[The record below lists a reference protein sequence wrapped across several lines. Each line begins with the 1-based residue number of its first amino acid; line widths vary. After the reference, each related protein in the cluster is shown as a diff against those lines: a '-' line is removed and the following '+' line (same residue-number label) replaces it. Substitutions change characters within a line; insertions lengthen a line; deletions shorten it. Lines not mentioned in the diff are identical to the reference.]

1 MRLKGSRKI
10 VGGLALAAGFALMGV
25 VGVSAQQEQGQQGEG
40 RGRAERP
47 WGQKEGGRGGGRR
60 GGFGG
65 RFGAELNLSDAQREQ
80 LRQIEERYRASFK
93 AQHEARGQRQ
103 ERREFDPLSGG
114 TFDEAAVRAAAQA
127 RANEQ
132 VEREVAQARMMHE
145 LYNVLTPEQKA
156 QLAAARQQRQQRRQE
171 FRSRRGAGQGQ
182 TQLQ

>member
-1 MRLKGSRKI
+1 MRLKGKGKF
-10 VGGLALAAGFALMGV
+10 VGGLALAAGFVLTGV
-25 VGVSAQQEQGQQGEG
+25 VGVAAQDQGQGQEG

-47 WGQKEGGRGGGRR
+47 WGQEGVGRR
-60 GGFGG
+60 GGFG
-65 RFGAELNLSDAQREQ
+65 RFGAELNLTDAQQEQ
-80 LRQIEERYRASFK
+80 MRQIEERYRATFK
-93 AQHEARGQRQ
+93 TQHGVRGRRG
-103 ERREFDPLSGG
+103 ERAGYDPLSGG